1 MLLKGITLNPP
12 IFPSPINSIHLWSNM
27 IWVSV
32 RFIQLF
38 RLTST
43 QFIILKIPR
52 QICHQT
58 RLLPIQKISV
68 LILSLFFPLFL

>member
-1 MLLKGITLNPP
+1 MLFKGITLNPP
-12 IFPSPINSIHLWSNM
+12 IFPSPINSIHLGFFEVR
-27 IWVSV
+27 VSV

-52 QICHQT
+52 QICRQT
-58 RLLPIQKISV
+58 RLLPMQKISV
-68 LILSLFFPLFL
+68 PILSLFFPLFL